1 MLTLLAE
8 SLMIALRMR
17 PMQDDR
23 GHTPSNDD
31 AAPRHRR
38 AA

>member
-8 SLMIALRMR
+8 SLMIALRMQ
-17 PMQDDR
+17 PMPRDR
-23 GHTPSNDD
+23 HARPSNDD
-31 AAPRHRR
+31 AAPRHNR

>member
-17 PMQDDR
+17 PMPQDR
-23 GHTPSNDD
+23 NAHPSNDD
-31 AAPRHRR
+31 AAPRQNR

>member
-8 SLMIALRMR
+8 SLLIALRMQ
-17 PMQDDR
+17 PMPRDR
-23 GHTPSNDD
+23 NARPSNDD
-31 AAPRHRR
+31 AAPRHNH